1 MIPKIESSIKLFRYY
16 KSLAERAMSQV
27 KDEDLTR
34 HFHEDDNSIAIIVNH
49 LSGNMKS
56 RWTGFPKEDGEKVW
70 RQRDQEFEAKLT
82 SRQEIQKAWEEGWSI
97 LFEALVPLQDDQLYE
112 PTTIRNEE
120 QTIGDAIER
129 QIAHY
134 AYHIGQIVFLAKY
147 FVGDDWQTLSIA
159 KGKSAD
165 YNATKFGQEK
175 TRVHFTDRI

>member
-1 MIPKIESSIKLFRYY
+1 MPKIQSSIKLFRYY
-16 KSLAERAMSQV
+16 KSLGERAISQV
-27 KDEDLTR
+27 KDEDLFR
-34 HFHEDDNSIAIIVNH
+34 HFHQDDNSIAIIVNH

-56 RWTGFPKEDGEKVW
+56 RWTGFPKEDGEKEW
-70 RQRDQEFEAKLT
+70 RQRDQEFEKTL
-82 SRQEIQKAWEEGWSI
+82 RNRVQVQQAWDEGWSV
-97 LFEALVPLQDDQLYE
+97 LFDALQPLTDQQLYD

-129 QIAHY
+129 QVAHY

-159 KGKSAD
+159 KGKSTE